1 MSSRD
6 LSIVVKTQKAFI
18 KELLDRL
25 AQREEDRCLNLISEN
40 FFMSINGSVY
50 PLEQIKKL
58 LNDPYFNGL
67 TLEQIL
73 DLAKKSI
80 RLTNDNCKMRHN
92 LEDIEEMDGF
102 KLFEEVVQYNI
113 TMCGYGPVMTTIDVS
128 KSQGKNRCEILSYQT
143 SGDVTGDLT
152 SVVGYASGVF
162 K

>member
-6 LSIVVKTQKAFI
+6 LSTVVKTQKAFI

-40 FFMSINGSVY
+40 FFMNINGSAY
-50 PLEQIKKL
+50 PLEQIKNL

-80 RLTNDNCKMRHN
+80 RLTDDNCKMRHN
-92 LEDIEEMDGF
+92 LEDIEEIINAIFDF
-102 KLFEEVVQYNI
+102 QVECKDK
-113 TMCGYGPVMTTIDVS
+113 T
-128 KSQGKNRCEILSYQT
+128 NREFLDKQLQKIFDILL
-143 SGDVTGDLT
+143 D
-152 SVVGYASGVF
+152 